1 MSKSSSAPTDKTA
14 LDRVFTPAHLEA
26 LARLPQD
33 QHASHALEVLTA
45 HGPAPSNAVRAV
57 RLKSARALRAA
68 WEVYLDA
75 AEACDLLDAEMVG
88 YLRSN
93 DAEKFRGAIAEGCA
107 AWLLAGKL
115 GHPVGPRPKGRNGK
129 VLDMAVRVGTTDI
142 NVEVKAPRVASLNDE
157 WKVRELLQSKLD
169 NAGQK
174 FEEGQCNVLVL
185 YPQFPTALHVRREP
199 LTEAFIA
206 EEKYF
211 VPVAMHDDVEPS
223 AAPYSGFELSGKLLR
238 PKSKPVQGEVTIPQF
253 TRVSAIVS
261 IEERLHPSIL
271 DLEECMFAEV
281 KHEVLVVHNPHAL
294 VPLSEELFSDYPQ
307 FVRRGDVMFWN
318 DKLEAP

>member
-1 MSKSSSAPTDKTA
+1 
-14 LDRVFTPAHLEA
+14 
-26 LARLPQD
+26 
-33 QHASHALEVLTA
+33 
-45 HGPAPSNAVRAV
+45 
-57 RLKSARALRAA
+57 
-68 WEVYLDA
+68 
-75 AEACDLLDAEMVG
+75 MVG

-107 AWLLAGKL
+107 AWLLAGKH
-115 GHPVGPRPKGRNGK
+115 GHPVNPRPKGRNGK
-129 VLDMAVRVGTTDI
+129 VLDMAVRFRTTDI
-142 NVEVKAPRVASLNDE
+142 NVEVKAPRIASVNDE
-157 WKVRELLQSKLD
+157 WKVRELMQSKLD
-169 NAGQK
+169 GATTK

-185 YPQFPTALHVRREP
+185 YPQFPTALHVHREP

-206 EEKYF
+206 EQKYF
-211 VPVAMHDDVEPS
+211 VPVTMQDDVEP

-238 PKSKPVQGEVTIPQF
+238 PKSKPVEGEVTIPQF

-294 VPLSEELFSDYPQ
+294 VPLSAELFSGYPQ

-318 DKLEAP
+318 DKAEAP